1 MDRSIRPATEA
12 DARYLSHLQKVFSNQ
27 LGFLPKP
34 ALDVYAAKGWAMI
47 GSENGTEAGYI
58 LGRPQYRYEKRMAPI
73 TQAAV
78 AMDAQ
83 RKSLGL
89 SLVNAWCEKA
99 RQDGKDVVQCSCAN
113 DIDAMKFW
121 PEAGFFPICE
131 LDPKNARGRKM
142 TVWRIPLRGFRPSW
156 FGTPPIAAGFRA
168 KRSTQS
174 QLFLFDPPSA
184 LRFR

>member
-1 MDRSIRPATEA
+1 MDRSIRPATET
-12 DARYLSHLQKVFSNQ
+12 DTRYLSHLQKIFSNQ

-34 ALDVYAAKGWAMI
+34 ALDIYTANGWALI
-47 GSENGTEAGYI
+47 GSENDTEAGYI

-83 RKSLGL
+83 RKMLGL
-89 SLVNAWCEKA
+89 SLVNAWCERAKEA
-99 RQDGKDVVQCSCAN
+99 GKDVVQCSCAN

-121 PEAGFFPICE
+121 PEAGFTPICE

-142 TVWRIPLRGFRPSW
+142 TIWRIALRGFRPSW
-156 FGTPPIAAGFRA
+156 FYEPPQAAGFRA
-168 KRSTQS
+168 KRNKQS
-174 QLFLFDPPSA
+174 QPFLFDNPRA
-184 LRFR
+184 LRFG